1 MRKALGVLGLVAS
14 LALIGCGGNNKSSD
28 DKPGPS
34 FPSGPGAITPNNTK
48 IEFIGTKPDGKHN
61 GGFKSFSGSIQ
72 PPDADITKTTI
83 TVQIDTDSLYTDTD
97 PKLGNHLRSPDF
109 FEVKKY
115 PEAKFVSKEI
125 KAEKKDGNTH
135 TITGDLTLHGTTKTI
150 TIPAKVG
157 ETAETLTL
165 DSSFAIDR
173 TEFGIAYKPAEVDKE
188 VKITVSAK
196 VSRK

>member
-14 LALIGCGGNNKSSD
+14 LALIGCGGNNTPSNGTK
-28 DKPGPS
+28 S
-34 FPSGPGAITPNNTK
+34 FPTGPGAINPNNTK
-48 IEFIGTKPDGKHN
+48 IEFVGTKTEGKHD
-61 GGFKSFSGSIQ
+61 GGFKSFSGSIK
-72 PPDADITKTTI
+72 PPDADITKSTI
-83 TVQIDTDSLYTDTD
+83 TVQIDTESLYTDAD

-115 PEAKFVSKEI
+115 PEVKFVSKEI

-150 TIPAKVG
+150 AIPAKIS
-157 ETAETLTL
+157 ETSDTLTL
-165 DSSFAIDR
+165 DSTFTIDR
-173 TEFGIAYKPAEVDKE
+173 TEFGIAFDPTKVDKK

-196 VSRK
+196 VPRK